1 METSDSSNREVFS
14 SIDRILK
21 NLHVSENEY
30 NESIILY
37 TANREKDFILGALYS
52 DHVEFVEFQNG
63 KLRANS
69 THSGYLQNLNL
80 EKSRILER
88 LKQKVRNI
96 KVNEIEFR
104 LGKVKKTIRK
114 TSKKDANFEGK
125 EDLFRFLET
134 IDDPKEKESLKR
146 LISFL

>member
-1 METSDSSNREVFS
+1 
-14 SIDRILK
+14 
-21 NLHVSENEY
+21 VSENEY

>member
-21 NLHVSENEY
+21 NLHVSEHEY

-69 THSGYLQNLNL
+69 THSGYLQ
-80 EKSRILER
+80 K
-88 LKQKVRNI
+88 
-96 KVNEIEFR
+96 
-104 LGKVKKTIRK
+104 
-114 TSKKDANFEGK
+114 
-125 EDLFRFLET
+125 RF
-134 IDDPKEKESLKR
+134 KR
-146 LISFL
+146 PG